1 MKKILANDGLS
12 KTGINHLEKN
22 GFTVINE
29 KVAQENL
36 EKYINDQKIE
46 ILLVRSATKV
56 KSKLIDNC
64 PNLKIIGRGGVGM
77 DNIDVKYAQKKGK
90 EVYNTPGAS
99 SSSVAELVFAHLF
112 SISRF
117 LHQSNREMP
126 LNGET
131 AFKSLKKKYSKGTEL
146 KGKKI
151 GIIGLGKIGQE
162 VAKIAIGLG
171 MEIIA
176 HDKFIEKCN
185 LELKFYNQNK
195 INFELE
201 TTSIENLLK
210 KSDYITVHIPKNK
223 EKAVIGKNEIK
234 MMKKGVSI
242 INTARGGVIDEL
254 ALLEA
259 IENGH
264 VIAAGL
270 DVFENEPE
278 PSINLL
284 MNEKISLSPH
294 IGGSTIEAQD
304 KIGFELAEKI
314 INFYKK

>member
-36 EKYINDQKIE
+36 EKFINDEKIE

-176 HDKFIEKCN
+176 HDKFIQKCN
-185 LELKFYNQNK
+185 LELQFYNQNK
-195 INFELE
+195 IIFELE
-201 TTSIENLLK
+201 TTSIESLLK
-210 KSDYITVHIPKNK
+210 KSDYITVHIPKNQ
-223 EKAVIGKNEIK
+223 EKAVIGKKEIK